1 MMKNTCV
8 VGSLS
13 GIFTHSYIVGLI
25 NTGHKVSIINTSKK
39 INYDKYL
46 DCNVLNLYPKKNEQ
60 INDKTKSNLK
70 KNFLFCYLYLLHS

>member
-13 GIFTHSYIVGLI
+13 GIFTHCYIVGLI
-25 NTGHKVSIINTSKK
+25 NTGHKVCIINTSKR

-46 DCNVLNLYPKKNEQ
+46 DCSVLNLYPKK
-60 INDKTKSNLK
+60 
-70 KNFLFCYLYLLHS
+70 